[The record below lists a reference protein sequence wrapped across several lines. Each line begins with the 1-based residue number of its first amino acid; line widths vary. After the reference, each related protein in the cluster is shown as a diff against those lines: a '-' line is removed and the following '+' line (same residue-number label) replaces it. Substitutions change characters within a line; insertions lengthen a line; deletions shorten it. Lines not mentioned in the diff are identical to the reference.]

1 MFKPFALF
9 FFILCCVWGGSIL
22 LTTDPHER
30 LTRASLPVA
39 LTGKAAVAVM
49 VQVEPE
55 WAPAT
60 YNFFLKLEH
69 GTKYMLWSMF
79 YEEEWRQVGQ
89 PPAAAPGRNA
99 AAASAPR
106 GQAMR
111 PAYPASQPAG
121 SGT

>member
-30 LTRASLPVA
+30 LTRATIPVA
-39 LTGKAAVAVM
+39 LLGKASVGVM

-60 YNFFLKLEH
+60 YNFFLRLEH

-79 YEEEWRQVGQ
+79 YEDEWRQVGQ
-89 PPAAAPGRNA
+89 PGAGSRPHSSPAPSP
-99 AAASAPR
+99 AASAPR
-106 GQAMR
+106 
-111 PAYPASQPAG
+111 PSQPA
-121 SGT
+121 SRSAS

>member
-30 LTRASLPVA
+30 LTRASIPVA
-39 LTGKAAVAVM
+39 LVGKASVAVM

-60 YNFFLKLEH
+60 YNFFLRLEH

-89 PPAAAPGRNA
+89 PMPGARPPTSPASS
-99 AAASAPR
+99 AAAS
-106 GQAMR
+106 R
-111 PAYPASQPAG
+111 PAKSASSAG
-121 SGT
+121 T